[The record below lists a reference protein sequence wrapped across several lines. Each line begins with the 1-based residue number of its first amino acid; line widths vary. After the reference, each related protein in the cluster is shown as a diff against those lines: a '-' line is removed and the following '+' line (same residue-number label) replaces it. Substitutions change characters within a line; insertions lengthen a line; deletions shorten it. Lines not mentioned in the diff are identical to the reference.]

1 MPNSFAEKNQRWVTL
16 CTNTE
21 SLIGQIPAAQALH
34 GQIKAATVEIVRMA
48 DRIQEL
54 EGEAHAMAIQRRTL
68 VEKTGEDALHLKAHL
83 QAFLG
88 RRNPELLKL
97 GIRPVERLKRGP
109 SKKAIAKALAET
121 MAQQEGKA
129 GEVQSVSAEA

>member
-1 MPNSFAEKNQRWVTL
+1 MPNSFAEKTQRWVTL
-16 CTNTE
+16 CANAE
-21 SLIGQIPAAQALH
+21 PLMGQIPAAQPLH

-54 EGEAHAMAIQRRTL
+54 EGEAHALTIQRRIL
-68 VEKTGEDALHLKAHL
+68 VEKTGEDALHLKAYL

-97 GIRPVERLKRGP
+97 GIRPVERRKVGP
-109 SKKAIAKALAET
+109 SKKAIAKAVAEA
-121 MAQQEGKA
+121 MAQQEAPG
-129 GEVQSVSAEA
+129 GEGQSVNAEA

>member
-16 CTNTE
+16 CANTD
-21 SLIGQIPAAQALH
+21 SLIGQIPAAQELH
-34 GQIKAATVEIVRMA
+34 GQIKTATVEIVRMA

-54 EGEAHAMAIQRRTL
+54 EGEAHAMTIQRRNL
-68 VEKTGEDALHLKAHL
+68 VEKTGEDAIHLKSHL

-97 GIRPVERLKRGP
+97 GIRPVERRKKGP
-109 SKKAIAKALAET
+109 SKKAIAKA
-121 MAQQEGKA
+121 MAQQEAKG
-129 GEVQSVSAEA
+129 GEGQSVNVEA

>member
-1 MPNSFAEKNQRWVTL
+1 MPNSLAEKNQRWVTL
-16 CTNTE
+16 CANTE
-21 SLIGQIPAAQALH
+21 AMISQIPAAQALH

-88 RRNPELLKL
+88 RRNPDLLKL
-97 GIRPVERLKRGP
+97 GIRPVEKRKMGP
-109 SKKAIAKALAET
+109 SKKAIAKALAEAL
-121 MAQQEGKA
+121 AQQEAQG
-129 GEVQSVSAEA
+129 GEVKSVNAEA